1 MSLFNLTLWRP
12 LLSYGTAAI
21 KYPVPDRVK
30 PWASECPR
38 VKNYKW
44 RLNPVWHRML
54 YSCTHMAT
62 VSVKGLINSAT
73 SQRICLLFLVSS
85 RERGTMSS
93 EHVDLLKHDWF
104 SDHQKTVYDWWTV
117 SSGRD
122 VQMTEAENVNLLR
135 PIQVVL
141 VHSIIRSSQLTEC
154 TRYGRDW
161 NVKHY
166 ECHIVNS

>member
-1 MSLFNLTLWRP
+1 MPCTVAVEAALAIDSTHLAHLTQVSDWLETGTGGDSDDEGSSWQQGSTGGDVTTKPSSYALLAQWAPKSYRVTNVSLFNLTLWRP

-30 PWASECPR
+30 PWASECPD

-44 RLNPVWHRML
+44 RFNPVWHRML

-93 EHVDLLKHDWF
+93 V
-104 SDHQKTVYDWWTV
+104 
-117 SSGRD
+117 
-122 VQMTEAENVNLLR
+122 
-135 PIQVVL
+135 
-141 VHSIIRSSQLTEC
+141 RS
-154 TRYGRDW
+154 
-161 NVKHY
+161 
-166 ECHIVNS
+166 